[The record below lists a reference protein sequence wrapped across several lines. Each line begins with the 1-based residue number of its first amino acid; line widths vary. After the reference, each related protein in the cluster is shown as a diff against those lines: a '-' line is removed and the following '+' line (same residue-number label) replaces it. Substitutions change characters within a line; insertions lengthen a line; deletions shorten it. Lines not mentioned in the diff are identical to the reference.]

1 MYNFLTKNGQLLA
14 FGLGA
19 LITVIYFIFVFT
31 SGDGLDAF
39 SSLSEKDPARFQD
52 GRFSF
57 GIGASGVLTIA
68 CFVFALGFGLYQMFS
83 DLKGSLKGIIMI
95 VAVLAIFGIFY
106 ATSAAEGMESP
117 LYETITEFEIDDTT
131 SKLISAGIKTTLTT
145 LALGAL
151 ALVVSEVLN
160 FFK

>member
-1 MYNFLTKNGQLLA
+1 MH
-14 FGLGA
+14 
-19 LITVIYFIFVFT
+19 
-31 SGDGLDAF
+31 S
-39 SSLSEKDPARFQD
+39 
-52 GRFSF
+52 
-57 GIGASGVLTIA
+57 
-68 CFVFALGFGLYQMFS
+68 
-83 DLKGSLKGIIMI
+83 
-95 VAVLAIFGIFY
+95 
-106 ATSAAEGMESP
+106 SP